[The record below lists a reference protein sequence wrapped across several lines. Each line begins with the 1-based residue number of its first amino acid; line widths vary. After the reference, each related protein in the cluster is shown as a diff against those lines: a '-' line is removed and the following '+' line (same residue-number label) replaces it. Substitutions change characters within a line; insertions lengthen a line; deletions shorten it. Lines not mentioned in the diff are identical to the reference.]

1 MLAKAKGPGLRI
13 KMKRPTREIAGT
25 MRALRE
31 AAKNVM
37 ASLGKG
43 HSERVYHRAMITLL
57 NSRGVTHR
65 SEVLTP
71 IYFMGEVVGIGRCDL
86 VIKNLVIELKANAR
100 CPRVFSQQL
109 RKYMTNM
116 GTTEHKR
123 FHGIIINFNQ
133 KTGAVEMVRDQAPK
147 RAKPAQKK
155 KKRRPQ
161 K

>member
-1 MLAKAKGPGLRI
+1 
-13 KMKRPTREIAGT
+13 MKKPTRETASA
-25 MRALRE
+25 MRMLRD
-31 AAKNVM
+31 AAKQVM

-57 NSRGVTHR
+57 NKKGVQHR

-71 IYFMGEVVGIGRCDL
+71 IYFLGEVVGVGRCDL
-86 VIKNLVIELKANAR
+86 VIKNLVVELKANAR
-100 CPRVFSQQL
+100 CPTKFSPQL

-116 GTTEHKR
+116 GATEHRR

-133 KTGAVEMVRDQAPK
+133 GSGAIEIHRDNSAPK
-147 RAKPAQKK
+147 KAQGAAGKPKG
-155 KKRRPQ
+155 RRRKPRPSV